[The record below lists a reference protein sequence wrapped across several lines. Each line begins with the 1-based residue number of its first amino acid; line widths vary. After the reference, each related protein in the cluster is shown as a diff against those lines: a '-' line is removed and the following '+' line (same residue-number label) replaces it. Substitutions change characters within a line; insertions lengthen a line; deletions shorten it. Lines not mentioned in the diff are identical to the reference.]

1 MEHKG
6 FTLWFTGLSG
16 AGKTTIGDI
25 ILQRLR
31 DGGAKAEILDG
42 DVVRT
47 NLSVG
52 LGFSKEDRDTNVRR
66 IGFVSELLAR
76 NGVICIVAA
85 ISPYKA
91 IRDEIR
97 AKHENFIEVY
107 ASCELDA
114 LIDRDVKGLYKMA
127 LEGRIPNFTGVS
139 DPYEP
144 PINSEITFHSDVED
158 TQESADKVWNRL
170 VELGLIS
177 P

>member
-16 AGKTTIGDI
+16 AGKTTIGDL
-25 ILQRLR
+25 ILERLHAN
-31 DGGAKAEILDG
+31 GAKAEILDG

-97 AKHENFIEVY
+97 EKHENFVEVY

-114 LIDRDVKGLYKMA
+114 LIERDVKGLYKMA
-127 LEGRIPNFTGVS
+127 LEGRIENFTGVS

-144 PINSEITFHSDVED
+144 PTDPEILFRSDIEAPEESVE
-158 TQESADKVWNRL
+158 KVWNRL
-170 VELGLIS
+170 VELDLIS

>member
-1 MEHKG
+1 MQHKG

-16 AGKTTIGDI
+16 AGKTTIGDM
-25 ILQRLR
+25 LLERFR
-31 DGGAKAEILDG
+31 DAGAKVEILDG

-97 AKHENFIEVY
+97 EKHENFVEVY

-144 PINSEITFHSDVED
+144 PTDPEIVFHSDKEKPEV
-158 TQESADKVWNRL
+158 SAERVWDRL
-170 VELGLIS
+170 VEMGLIA

>member
-1 MEHKG
+1 MKHKG

-16 AGKTTIGDI
+16 AGKTTIGEMVME
-25 ILQRLR
+25 RLR
-31 DGGAKAEILDG
+31 AGGAKVEVLDG

-52 LGFSKEDRDTNVRR
+52 LGFSKEDRDINVRR

-97 AKHENFIEVY
+97 AKHENFVEVF
-107 ASCELDA
+107 ASCELDT
-114 LIDRDVKGLYKMA
+114 LIKRDVKGLYKMA
-127 LEGRIPNFTGVS
+127 LEGRIENFTGVS

-144 PINSEITFHSDVED
+144 PSEPEVAFRSDKEKPE
-158 TQESADKVWNRL
+158 ESAEKVWNRL
-170 VELGLIS
+170 VELELIS

>member
-1 MEHKG
+1 MQHKG

-16 AGKTTIGDI
+16 AGKTTIGNM
-25 ILQRLR
+25 ILERLQEA
-31 DGGAKAEILDG
+31 GAKVEILDG

-97 AKHENFIEVY
+97 EKHENFVEVF

-114 LIDRDVKGLYKMA
+114 LIERDVKGLYKMA
-127 LEGRIPNFTGVS
+127 LEGRIENFTGVS

-144 PINSEITFHSDVED
+144 PVDPEIMFRSDNETPED
-158 TQESADKVWNRL
+158 SAEMVWNRL
-170 VELGLIS
+170 VEMGMIS

>member
-16 AGKTTIGDI
+16 AGKTTIGNMI
-25 ILQRLR
+25 LERLQRS
-31 DGGAKAEILDG
+31 GAKVEILDG

-97 AKHENFIEVY
+97 EKHDNFVEVY

-114 LIDRDVKGLYKMA
+114 LIKRDVKGLYKMA
-127 LEGRIPNFTGVS
+127 LEGRIENFTGVS

-144 PINSEITFHSDVED
+144 PTDPEILFRSD
-158 TQESADKVWNRL
+158 TESPEASAEKVWERL
-170 VELGLIS
+170 VEMGLIS

>member
-1 MEHKG
+1 MKHKG

-16 AGKTTIGDI
+16 AGKTTIGNMI
-25 ILQRLR
+25 MERLQNA
-31 DGGAKAEILDG
+31 GAKVEILDG

-97 AKHENFIEVY
+97 EKHENFVEVF

-114 LIDRDVKGLYKMA
+114 LIERDVKGLYKMA
-127 LEGRIPNFTGVS
+127 LEGRIENFTGVS

-144 PINSEITFHSDVED
+144 PIDPEILFRSDKETPAD
-158 TQESADKVWNRL
+158 SAEMVWNRL
-170 VELGLIS
+170 VEMGMIS

>member
-1 MEHKG
+1 MQHKG

-16 AGKTTIGDI
+16 AGKTTIGDM
-25 ILQRLR
+25 ILERLR
-31 DGGAKAEILDG
+31 ANGAKAEILDG

-52 LGFSKEDRDTNVRR
+52 LGFSKEDRDTNIRR

-91 IRDEIR
+91 IRDEVR
-97 AKHENFIEVY
+97 AQHENFVEVF

-114 LIDRDVKGLYKMA
+114 LIERDVKGLYKMA
-127 LEGRIPNFTGVS
+127 LEGRIENFTGVS

-144 PINSEITFHSDVED
+144 PTEPEIIFRSDLEAPE
-158 TQESADKVWNRL
+158 ESAEKVWNKL
-170 VELGLIS
+170 TELGLIS

>member
-1 MEHKG
+1 MQHKG

-16 AGKTTIGDI
+16 AGKTTIGEMI
-25 ILQRLR
+25 MERLR
-31 DGGAKAEILDG
+31 ANGARVEILDG

-97 AKHENFIEVY
+97 EKHENFIEVY

-114 LIDRDVKGLYKMA
+114 LIERDVKGLYKMA
-127 LEGRIPNFTGVS
+127 LEGRIENFTGVS

-144 PINSEITFHSDVED
+144 PTEPEILFRSDLE
-158 TQESADKVWNRL
+158 TPATSADKVWERL
-170 VELGLIS
+170 VKLELIS